1 MCESGCLSDSS
12 AGSSRERVGEGEGGE
27 VVWGRGRGVGCLG
40 VGHDDVCRLHT
51 AADDAPPGPH
61 YHECFIIP
69 LLVHNGNNSTEGS
82 GLVTA
87 HQLADGP
94 A

>member
-1 MCESGCLSDSS
+1 MSAKLSGENSKY
-12 AGSSRERVGEGEGGE
+12 GSKIFQKRRFKGNVNEGAREGG
-27 VVWGRGRGVGCLG
+27 GSLG
-40 VGHDDVCRLHT
+40 GGQGDVCRLHT
-51 AADDAPPGPH
+51 GADDALPGPH
-61 YHECFIIP
+61 YHECFIIS

-87 HQLADGP
+87 HQPTDGP